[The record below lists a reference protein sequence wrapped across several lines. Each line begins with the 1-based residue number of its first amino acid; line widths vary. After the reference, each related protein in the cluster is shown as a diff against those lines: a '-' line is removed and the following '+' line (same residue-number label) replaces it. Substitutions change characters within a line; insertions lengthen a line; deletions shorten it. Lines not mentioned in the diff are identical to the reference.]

1 MSNQYIQRLRAIR
14 DEYEAAR
21 QGIAYVNTHWDRYDI
36 YRETE
41 MKELTPKNFQ
51 RAARYLLSTYLLRLT
66 AEFEGILKSH
76 LQTNHPSLS
85 IPQNPKIDQLISKVS
100 RAEEFSVDPTLRT
113 NLAAV
118 RDYRNQ
124 FVHSG
129 EIPPTTVEFTK
140 ALAWFNTF
148 LARLPDPLS

>member
-1 MSNQYIQRLRAIR
+1 MSNLYIQRLRAIR

-21 QGIAYVNTHWDRYDI
+21 QGIAYVNTHWSRHNI
-36 YRETE
+36 YRDAE

-51 RAARYLLSTYLLRLT
+51 RAARYLLSTYLLRLA

-76 LQTNHPSLS
+76 LETNHPELRV
-85 IPQNPKIDQLISKVS
+85 PQNPKVDQLISKIS
-100 RAEEFSVDPTLRT
+100 RVEKFAIDPNLRT
-113 NLAAV
+113 NLARV

-129 EIPPTTVEFTK
+129 EIPPTTIEFTK

-148 LARLPDPLS
+148 LAKLPDPLS

>member
-1 MSNQYIQRLRAIR
+1 MSNLYIQRLRAIR
-14 DEYEAAR
+14 DEYEATR
-21 QGIAYVNTHWDRYDI
+21 QGIAYVNTHWNRHSI

-51 RAARYLLSTYLLRLT
+51 RAARYLLSTYLLCLT
-66 AEFEGILKSH
+66 AEVEGILKSH
-76 LQTNHPSLS
+76 LETNHPALRM
-85 IPQNPKIDQLISKVS
+85 PQNPKVDQLISKAS
-100 RAEEFSVDPTLRT
+100 KAEKFSVDPALRT

-148 LARLPDPLS
+148 LAKLPGPLN

>member
-1 MSNQYIQRLRAIR
+1 MSDLYIQRLRTIR
-14 DEYEAAR
+14 DEYVATR
-21 QGIAYVNTHWDRYDI
+21 QGIAYVNTHWNKHSI
-36 YRETE
+36 YQEAE
-41 MKELTPKNFQ
+41 MKELTPRNFQ

-66 AEFEGILKSH
+66 AEFKGIIKSH
-76 LQTNHPSLS
+76 LETNHPALS
-85 IPQNPKIDQLISKVS
+85 IPLNPKIDQLISKVS

-113 NLAAV
+113 NLGAV

-129 EIPPTTVEFTK
+129 EIPPTSVEFTK